1 MAASKFCFACVA
13 HTCGLPY
20 ISFGQCQGSTQQML
34 KNVQLLFLGISHC
47 EQKKYWFDMP
57 LYGPVVTLTTLKK
70 RQQPHCV
77 TIIDGEIESFIWLG
91 GKTCPEFCS
100 VIGMLLV

>member
-70 RQQPHCV
+70 NNNLTVLPLSMVKSRV
-77 TIIDGEIESFIWLG
+77 LFGWG
-91 GKTCPEFCS
+91 GR
-100 VIGMLLV
+100 LVLNFAQ

>member
-70 RQQPHCV
+70 
-77 TIIDGEIESFIWLG
+77 
-91 GKTCPEFCS
+91 KTTTSLCYHYRW
-100 VIGMLLV
+100 